1 MERGRGGGREGGEGK
16 EKRRGSGLHG
26 RYKKKGER
34 GRCGERRRE
43 RGWGGIEEKREVG
56 VGKEEEIEV
65 GVGLID
71 EAAHL
76 FKDEGGEGHLLGELF

>member
-56 VGKEEEIEV
+56 WENKKREGSGWGKKK
-65 GVGLID
+65 GVRA
-71 EAAHL
+71 ERNC
-76 FKDEGGEGHLLGELF
+76 